1 MNNLSKTILI
11 LFVILLLLIIFF
23 ALTGIDLRKPDQ
35 ALLTLIDK
43 VAQLNRSLNRM
54 LRNVV
59 FSIQNTVRETFNR

>member
-11 LFVILLLLIIFF
+11 LFVILLILIIFF